1 MNSFVLLFF
10 KIKNMKATAKWVS
23 NLAFDAVSDN
33 DHTVRLDTTVAGGS
47 INSGMS
53 PKQLLLA
60 SLCGCSGMDVVSILD
75 KMKVKY
81 SKIEI
86 EAEAEQT
93 DTQPKVFIDVKMMY
107 KADVNIADIDKLK
120 RAVELSHEKYCGV
133 SAMLKKHCD
142 ITYKIELI

>member
-1 MNSFVLLFF
+1 
-10 KIKNMKATAKWVS
+10 MKATAKWVS

-33 DHTVRLDTTVAGGS
+33 DHTVRLDTTIAGGS

-86 EAEAEQT
+86 SAEAEQT
-93 DTQPKVFIDVKMMY
+93 DTQPKVFIDVKMIY
-107 KADVNIADIDKLK
+107 KADVNIADIDKLN

-142 ITYKIELI
+142 ITYKVELI

>member
-1 MNSFVLLFF
+1 
-10 KIKNMKATAKWVS
+10 MKATAKWVS
-23 NLAFDAVSDN
+23 DLAFDAVSDN
-33 DHTVRLDTTVAGGS
+33 DHSVRLDTTISNGS

-60 SLCGCSGMDVVSILD
+60 SLCGCSGMDVVDILT
-75 KMKVKY
+75 KMRIPF
-81 SKIEI
+81 SKMEI

-93 DTQPKVFIDVKMMY
+93 DTQPKVFKDISMIY
-107 KADVNIADIDKLK
+107 KADVKATDLDKLN

-142 ITYKIELI
+142 ITYTVELI

>member
-1 MNSFVLLFF
+1 
-10 KIKNMKATAKWVS
+10 MKATAKWVS
-23 NLAFDAVSDN
+23 DLAFDARSDN
-33 DHTVRLDTTVAGGS
+33 DHSIRIDTTVANGS

-60 SLCGCSGMDVVSILD
+60 SLCGCSGMDVVDILT
-75 KMKVKY
+75 KMRIPF
-81 SKIEI
+81 STIEI

-93 DTQPKVFIDVKMMY
+93 ETQPKVFKDISMIY
-107 KADVNIADIDKLK
+107 KADVKPDDIDKLK

-142 ITYKIELI
+142 ITYTIELI

>member
-1 MNSFVLLFF
+1 
-10 KIKNMKATAKWVS
+10 MKATAKWVS

>member
-1 MNSFVLLFF
+1 
-10 KIKNMKATAKWVS
+10 MKATAKWVS
-23 NLAFDAVSDN
+23 DLAFDAVSDN
-33 DHTVRLDTTVAGGS
+33 DHSIRLDTTIANGS

-60 SLCGCSGMDVVSILD
+60 SLCGCSGMDVVDILT
-75 KMKVKY
+75 KMRIPF
-81 SKIEI
+81 STIEI

-93 DTQPKVFIDVKMMY
+93 ETQPKVFKDISMIY
-107 KADVNIADIDKLK
+107 KADVKPADIDKLN

-142 ITYKIELI
+142 ITYTVELI

>member
-1 MNSFVLLFF
+1 
-10 KIKNMKATAKWVS
+10 MKATAKWVS

-33 DHTVRLDTTVAGGS
+33 NHTIRLDTTIAGGS
-47 INSGMS
+47 IDSGMS

-93 DTQPKVFIDVKMMY
+93 DTQPKVFIDIKMIY
-107 KADVNIADIDKLK
+107 KADVTVADIDKLN

-133 SAMLKKHCD
+133 SAMLKKHCN
-142 ITYKIELI
+142 ITYKVELI

>member
-1 MNSFVLLFF
+1 
-10 KIKNMKATAKWVS
+10 MKATAKWVS
-23 NLAFDAVSDN
+23 NLAFDATSDN
-33 DHTVRLDTTVAGGS
+33 DHTIRLDTTVTGGS
-47 INSGMS
+47 IDSGMS

-75 KMKVKY
+75 KMKVNY

-93 DTQPKVFIDVKMMY
+93 DTQPKVFKDISMVY
-107 KADVNIADIDKLK
+107 KADVLPEAMDKLK

-142 ITYKIELI
+142 ITYSVELI

>member
-1 MNSFVLLFF
+1 
-10 KIKNMKATAKWVS
+10 MKATAKWVS
-23 NLAFDAVSDN
+23 ALAFDAVSDN
-33 DHTVRLDTTVAGGS
+33 DHSIRLDTTIANGS

-60 SLCGCSGMDVVSILD
+60 SLCGCSGMDVVDILT
-75 KMKVKY
+75 KMRIPF

-93 DTQPKVFIDVKMMY
+93 DTQPKVFKDISMLY
-107 KADVNIADIDKLK
+107 KADVQAADIDKLN

-133 SAMLKKHCD
+133 SAMLKKHCA
-142 ITYKIELI
+142 ITYTVELI

>member
-1 MNSFVLLFF
+1 
-10 KIKNMKATAKWVS
+10 MKATAKWVS
-23 NLAFDAVSDN
+23 DLAFDAVSDN
-33 DHTVRLDTTVAGGS
+33 DHSVRLDTTISNGS

-60 SLCGCSGMDVVSILD
+60 SLCGCSGMDVVDILT
-75 KMKVKY
+75 KMRIPF
-81 SKIEI
+81 SKMEI

-93 DTQPKVFIDVKMMY
+93 DTQPKVFKDISMIY
-107 KADVNIADIDKLK
+107 KADVKATDLDKLN

-142 ITYKIELI
+142 ITYVVELI

>member
-1 MNSFVLLFF
+1 
-10 KIKNMKATAKWVS
+10 
-23 NLAFDAVSDN
+23 
-33 DHTVRLDTTVAGGS
+33 
-47 INSGMS
+47 MS

-86 EAEAEQT
+86 SAEAEQT
-93 DTQPKVFIDVKMMY
+93 DTQPKVFIDVKMIY
-107 KADVNIADIDKLK
+107 KADVNIADIDKLN

-142 ITYKIELI
+142 ITYKVELI

>member
-1 MNSFVLLFF
+1 
-10 KIKNMKATAKWVS
+10 MKAKAKWVS

-33 DHTVRLDTTVAGGS
+33 DHSIRLDTTIANGS
-47 INSGMS
+47 TNSGMS

-60 SLCGCSGMDVVSILD
+60 SLCGCSGMDVVDILT
-75 KMKVKY
+75 KMRIPF

-93 DTQPKVFIDVKMMY
+93 DTQPKVFKDISMIY
-107 KADVNIADIDKLK
+107 KADVKATDLDKLN

-142 ITYKIELI
+142 ITYIVELI